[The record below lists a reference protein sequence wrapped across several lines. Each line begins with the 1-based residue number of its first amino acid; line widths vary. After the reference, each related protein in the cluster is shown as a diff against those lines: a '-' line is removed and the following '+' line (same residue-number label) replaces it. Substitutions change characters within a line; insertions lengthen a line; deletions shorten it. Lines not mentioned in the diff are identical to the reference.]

1 MFKRVFMHEIRGI
14 LRDKMYMFFMIY
26 PVIIILL
33 SLWLIPYLKINAS
46 LLAANIVVLVLILMT
61 AFIYGAVTGF
71 TLLDDQDDQV
81 LFSLRITPIKVS
93 DYIIIKLVI
102 SYIFGFIATLILILT
117 TGFLDASVFEI
128 IQITLLSSLTAPLIA
143 LLVNAFSSNK
153 VEGFVVMKSSGI
165 IILVPIVA
173 IFITNWTEVFLGI
186 IPGFFVARIISISL
200 IPGAYLFD
208 SYVYFTLGVI
218 ANAVF
223 IYLLY
228 KKYTMRIGI

>member
-1 MFKRVFMHEIRGI
+1 MHEIKGI
-14 LRDKMYMFFMIY
+14 LRDKMYIFFMVY
-26 PVIIILL
+26 PVILILL

-61 AFIYGAVTGF
+61 AFIYGAITGF

-93 DYIIIKLVI
+93 NYIIIKLVT
-102 SYIFGFIATLILILT
+102 SYIFGFFATLILILT
-117 TGFLDASVFEI
+117 TGFLDAGVFEI

-165 IILVPIVA
+165 ILLVPIAA
-173 IFITNWTEVFLGI
+173 IFITNWTEVFLAI
-186 IPGFFVARIISISL
+186 IPGFFVARIISMSL
-200 IPGAYLFD
+200 IPGVYLFD
-208 SYVYFTLGVI
+208 AYVYFISGLFV
-218 ANAVF
+218 NAF
-223 IYLLY
+223 FLYLLY
-228 KKYTMRIGI
+228 KKYTKRIGI